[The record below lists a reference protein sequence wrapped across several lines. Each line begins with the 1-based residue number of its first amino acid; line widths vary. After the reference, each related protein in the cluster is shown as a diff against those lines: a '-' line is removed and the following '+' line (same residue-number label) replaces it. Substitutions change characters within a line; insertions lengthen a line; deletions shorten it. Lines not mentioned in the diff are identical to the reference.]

1 MPDHHSQRH
10 QFPGVPLA
18 LGSAVLF
25 GTVTPFSKVL
35 LGSIQPVLLAGLMYL
50 GAGVGL
56 AALIFLRRAFG
67 THSSEA
73 PLRRHDFPWLGAAIL
88 MGGVIGPVL
97 LMLGLTHITAASAS
111 LLLNLEGL
119 ATMTI
124 AWLVFSENVDRRLLI
139 GAASIVSGAVLLS
152 WQGQGVAAD
161 SGALL
166 VAGACLA
173 WGIDNNLTR
182 RVAATDPVVIAMLK
196 GLFAGIANIAIGCF
210 YGAAIPPS
218 STLFASG
225 IIGFL
230 CIGFSLVM
238 FVLALRHLGTTRTG
252 AYYSLAPFIGAL
264 VAMAILGEPFSTKL
278 LSQHC

>member
-1 MPDHHSQRH
+1 
-10 QFPGVPLA
+10 
-18 LGSAVLF
+18 
-25 GTVTPFSKVL
+25 
-35 LGSIQPVLLAGLMYL
+35 MYL

-73 PLRRHDFPWLGAAIL
+73 PLRRQDFPWLGAAIL

-124 AWLVFSENVDRRLLI
+124 AWLVFSGNVDSRLLI

-196 GLFAGIANIAIGCF
+196 GLFAGIANIAIGYF

-225 IIGFL
+225 IIGFFG
-230 CIGFSLVM
+230 IGFSLVM
-238 FVLALRHLGTTRTG
+238 FVLALRHLGTARTG

-278 LSQHC
+278 VIAALLMGLGLWLHLSERHDHQHEHMA